1 MASLWS
7 WGIRLVVVASLSGAA
22 AFGALVFLPMNAGAA
37 TDGAAKTCNA
47 AASAAAH
54 LRRGIEVADKTAFER
69 GGRKFRTIER
79 GADELPS
86 DLAAQL
92 HLVVRTLADP
102 PKVATVR
109 AARLYRARLT
119 HGLTGI
125 MLACDR
131 AGVRV
136 VIEY

>member
-7 WGIRLVVVASLSGAA
+7 WSVRLLVVASLSGAA
-22 AFGALVFLPMNAGAA
+22 AVSACFFIPMNAGAV
-37 TDGAAKTCNA
+37 TGGAAKTCKA
-47 AASAAAH
+47 AASAASD
-54 LRRGIEVADKTAFER
+54 LRRRIEVADEGAFKD

-102 PKVATVR
+102 PKVGTVR
-109 AARLYRARLT
+109 GARLYHARLA
-119 HGLTGI
+119 HGLSGI
-125 MLACDR
+125 LLACDR